1 MAGDV
6 MGRVTPSPILF
17 QEQIGCY
24 SNPTHFIFRNGL
36 TFRPPVEKNETLL
49 QIIFAVV
56 GAGMAAAVYLGLYDN
71 DDMDDPSI
79 HPSRVVANER
89 IKRHVPPSSIALL
102 SSSHFHAQRPKD
114 AHCHVDRSTTWILA
128 PMHACKGA
136 GDGDVHAT
144 HRPTSHAFVNARWT
158 MRTNRCSPK
167 MRASPAGF

>member
-56 GAGMAAAVYLGLYDN
+56 GAGMAAAVYLGLYD
-71 DDMDDPSI
+71 PSI
-79 HPSRVVANER
+79 EGGGERKDQASCPSLLDRFAFLQSLPCP
-89 IKRHVPPSSIALL
+89 KAKGCALPCGSIDHLD
-102 SSSHFHAQRPKD
+102 PG
-114 AHCHVDRSTTWILA
+114 
-128 PMHACKGA
+128 PHACMQG
-136 GDGDVHAT
+136 
-144 HRPTSHAFVNARWT
+144 RW
-158 MRTNRCSPK
+158 
-167 MRASPAGF
+167 